1 MAAAARVP
9 LEAGAAARIARA
21 VAPTVARFAEDR
33 SRARNRARELRGGAA
48 AGTRPVKDPQA
59 HPQGGRGRDP
69 PPQAVVGR
77 ADAFAAGA
85 HRALATALNAFVRVE
100 AEDALAAA
108 KAADRALAPRGEG
121 PLHGV
126 PLAHKDMYYSAG
138 KPAGCGSKVREGW
151 IAPVTS
157 TAIVRLEAAGSFRLG
172 ALHMSEFAYSP
183 TGHSYLGPAHNPWD
197 PSRITG
203 GSSSGSGAA
212 VARLTHAAL
221 GSDTGGSI
229 RLPAHFCGVT
239 GFKPTNGRVSRA
251 NALPLSFTLDTVGPL
266 AQTAEDCALITSLIA
281 GPDPLDPDHRRRAGV
296 EREGGQALA
305 QGLKVGV
312 PTQFYRRFGARRAA
326 ALDAAL
332 AAFAAGRQDRQG
344 RAARP
349 DRAQRR
355 RANRAR
361 GRGDQHAWLRARRR
375 LQAAGAQP
383 AENELA
389 YSAIEYLEALRWRRR
404 WRRIDALGVVD
415 VIAPASRLVAPTIE
429 ETDVGGGPDAEAAIQ
444 AVTRFMRPV
453 NYLGLPT
460 LVVPAGQSRQGLP
473 IGLQLIGRPFGDE
486 TLIAL
491 GAAFQNATDHHRRM
505 PAPP

>member
-1 MAAAARVP
+1 VTDPAQLTLKEVAAAIRRRKLSSVELTRAL
-9 LEAGAAARIARA
+9 LERIARWQ
-21 VAPTVARFAEDR
+21 P
-33 SRARNRARELRGGAA
+33 
-48 AGTRPVKDPQA
+48 K
-59 HPQGGRGRDP
+59 
-69 PPQAVVGR
+69 
-77 ADAFAAGA
+77 
-85 HRALATALNAFVRVE
+85 LNAFVRVE
-100 AEDALAAA
+100 ADEALAAA
-108 KAADRALAPRGEG
+108 KAADRAFARGKPKG

-138 KPAGCGSKVREGW
+138 KPAGCGSKLREGW

-183 TGHSYLGPAHNPWD
+183 TGHNSYLGPAHNPWD
-197 PSRITG
+197 VSRITG

-212 VARLTHAAL
+212 VASRLTHAAL

-239 GFKPTNGRVSRA
+239 GFKPTYGRVSRA

-266 AQTAEDCALITSLIA
+266 AQTAEDCALITALIA
-281 GPDPLDPDHRRRAGV
+281 GPDPLDPTTAGAPAWNAKTARRSPK
-296 EREGGQALA
+296 
-305 QGLKVGV
+305 GLKVGV
-312 PTQFYRRFGARRAA
+312 PAKFYVDDLEPDVAA

-332 AAFAAGRQDRQG
+332 DAFTRLGAKIVKVELPDQTALSAAALIVLAVEATSAHAPWLRT
-344 RAARP
+344 RAADYGPQVR
-349 DRAQRR
+349 
-355 RANRAR
+355 NR
-361 GRGDQHAWLRARRR
+361 L
-375 LQAAGAQP
+375 
-383 AENELA
+383 ENGLA
-389 YSAIEYLEALRWRRR
+389 YSAIEYLEALRWRAPALAAHL
-404 WRRIDALGVVD
+404 DALGDIDVV
-415 VIAPASRLVAPTIE
+415 VAPASRLVAPTIE
-429 ETDVGGGPDAEAAIQ
+429 ETDVGAGPDAEAAIQ